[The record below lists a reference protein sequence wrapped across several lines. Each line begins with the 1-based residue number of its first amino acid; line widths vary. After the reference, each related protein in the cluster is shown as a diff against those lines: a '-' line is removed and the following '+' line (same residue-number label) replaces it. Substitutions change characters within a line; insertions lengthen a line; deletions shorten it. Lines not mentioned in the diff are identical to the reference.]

1 MGAPDSNCSC
11 RASTGVTG
19 LGLSW
24 QSRATVPAICG
35 AENDVP
41 LQMAQAFGP
50 NFWLVLLASSSTPG
64 TKVEAMPTPTAEQVT
79 QSPKLDQSAG
89 VRSACSAATPI
100 TPGRAAG
107 YIGTSVP
114 LLPALATMSTSG
126 CSSCTVC
133 TAVSRAAGASS
144 ATPGQAMDRLMMF
157 APSRAA

>member
-50 NFWLVLLASSSTPG
+50 SMAQALW
-64 TKVEAMPTPTAEQVT
+64 EARTSADLERAEDYVAWSGVTAY
-79 QSPKLDQSAG
+79 G
-89 VRSACSAATPI
+89 AA
-100 TPGRAAG
+100 
-107 YIGTSVP
+107 
-114 LLPALATMSTSG
+114 
-126 CSSCTVC
+126 
-133 TAVSRAAGASS
+133 
-144 ATPGQAMDRLMMF
+144 
-157 APSRAA
+157 